1 MLKPSAMQ
9 LYRNDKD
16 SNLWVTTIGS
26 YGKQLNLTEIAQEI
40 RAKGLPED
48 EVDAKILSHVDSSV
62 TCEEISII
70 LAETRKELR
79 RLKQ

>member
-1 MLKPSAMQ
+1 MQ